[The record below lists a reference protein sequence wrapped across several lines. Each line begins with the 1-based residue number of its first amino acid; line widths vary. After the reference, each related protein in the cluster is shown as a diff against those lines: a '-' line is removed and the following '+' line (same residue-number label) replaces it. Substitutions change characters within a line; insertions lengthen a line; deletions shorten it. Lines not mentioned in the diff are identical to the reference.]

1 MFQWAYGVLLWELA
15 TLAQQP
21 YAEVDPFEMAEY
33 LRNGYRLIQ
42 PVNCPDELFGTMAY
56 CWSTSPKERPT
67 APQLD
72 YCLQTLYNQLT
83 RFVWAKG
90 CQCCDPPPSDKQFS
104 EGTI

>member
-1 MFQWAYGVLLWELA
+1 MLYEMFQWAYGVLLWELA

-83 RFVWAKG
+83 RFV
-90 CQCCDPPPSDKQFS
+90 
-104 EGTI
+104 